1 MRHSSKSSNIDT
13 NTATASRF
21 RPQSLTG
28 RLAAQLLITALAV
41 LPAAPNA
48 SAAASDELVS
58 FFGHVPHTWDDGD
71 PETDNRIEL
80 RGRLIQ
86 PAGDGPFPAVVVKHG
101 SAGMWTD
108 PPNEQEPL
116 GDMKSQFDDWAYML
130 SQDGYVVLVLD
141 SFGPRGYTTFQN
153 KKPPEDS
160 DVAPVYERA
169 RDAFDALDYL
179 RGLASVHSD
188 RVAVLGFSHGAGG
201 VAGAMADVDAIEAA
215 MGTSFTVSTSSG
227 PQPGTYAVPRPARPL
242 GGQAGFNCGVSYYPG
257 AAFFGYFGSGSDAT
271 DGFYRPYAPYLMV
284 YGDQD
289 SFWTVGSPQILQ
301 DKSVLAGSSDLDL
314 SVYAGVGHSFDSSG
328 TQQAVDART
337 EVRTYLSDCLSG
349 AVIGDR
355 VWADLDGD
363 GIDEPNEPGIEG
375 VDVELQSG
383 NTIWQTTTGID
394 GSFRFD
400 GLDAGS
406 YTMSFTP
413 PAGFQA
419 VSIGDSAINGFGDI
433 ASFNLAQDQ
442 ERLDLDAAY
451 QPVGASAEISGTIWN
466 DDGNGLFEG
475 GEPGISGLTVFLE
488 TLSGQTLASQPT
500 DSNGDYSFPNLLP
513 GYYRLRLEA
522 QGWATTAEGGDSGL
536 IFGSQWISSDL
547 SLDADQQM
555 VVDGGLVADCESYP
569 LIAYGSL
576 WKYELDA
583 DPPAGWTTIDYDD
596 SGWSSGYSLLG
607 NSSSTLNT
615 SLPTSSRVTR
625 YFRRTFQITDPLLVS
640 SLQLDIERDDGAVV
654 YLNGTEVLRSN
665 LPSPS
670 DSSTRAISSSWDTDQ
685 AEPSAGLLVAGTNVI
700 AVELHQ
706 KWISDNPDWALDLQL
721 RAEACAPCQVKA
733 VEIAADRD
741 TYLKEDSPDSSKG
754 SNSSLWIKDQ
764 NAAHRA
770 GLLHFDLPA
779 LPLGS
784 ELLGGE
790 LILHVT
796 SDTAGY
802 YPVYAMGTPW
812 TEADATWNDSTDNA
826 GWSSGSFS
834 ASDLTGNPMAFAHTE
849 AGNGTYTMGFNA
861 GGAATLAN
869 WLDGLLSHE
878 GVAFEPT
885 SGSSDSLAF
894 SSKEDGSPAMLR
906 IVYRD
911 GTCAP

>member
-1 MRHSSKSSNIDT
+1 MRFSSESSNIDKS
-13 NTATASRF
+13 TATATRF
-21 RPQSLTG
+21 RAQTLTG
-28 RLAAQLLITALAV
+28 RLTVQLLIIALAM
-41 LPAAPNA
+41 LLLAPNA
-48 SAAASDELVS
+48 FAAASDDLVD
-58 FFGHVPHTWDDGD
+58 FYGHVPHTWDDGD
-71 PETDNRIEL
+71 PQTDDRILL
-80 RGRLIQ
+80 RGRLLQ

-108 PPNEQEPL
+108 PPSELEPL
-116 GDMKSQFDDWAYML
+116 GDMKSQFDDWAAML

-179 RGLASVHSD
+179 RGLAFVDPD

-201 VAGAMADVDAIEAA
+201 VAGAMADADAIEAD

-257 AAFFGYFGSGSDAT
+257 AAFFGYFGSGSDAN
-271 DGFYRPYAPYLMV
+271 DGYYRPYGPYLMV

-314 SVYAGVGHSFDSSG
+314 SVYPGVGHSFDTSG
-328 TQQAVDART
+328 TQEATDARA
-337 EVRTYLSDCLSG
+337 EVRAYFADCLSG

-363 GIDEPNEPGIEG
+363 GIDDHNEPGIEG

-383 NTIWQTTTGID
+383 NTIWQTTTGVD
-394 GSFRFD
+394 GSYRFD

-413 PAGFQA
+413 PAGYQA
-419 VSIGDSAINGFGDI
+419 VSIGDSAINSFGDV
-433 ASFNLAQDQ
+433 ASFAMAMDQ

-451 QPVGASAEISGTIWN
+451 QPVGTNAEISGTIWN
-466 DDGNGLFEG
+466 DDGDGLFEG
-475 GEPGISGLTVFLE
+475 GESGISGLTVTLE
-488 TLSGQTLASQPT
+488 TLSGQVLSSQPT
-500 DSNGDYSFPNLLP
+500 DSNGDYSFQNLLP
-513 GYYRLRLEA
+513 GFYRLRLQAE
-522 QGWATTAEGGDSGL
+522 GWATTAEGGDSGL
-536 IFGSQWISSDL
+536 LFGSQWISSDL
-547 SLDADQQM
+547 TLNADQHLI
-555 VVDGGLVADCESYP
+555 VDGGLVADCESYP

-576 WKYELDA
+576 WSYELDA
-583 DPPAGWTTIDYDD
+583 DPPAGWTAIGYDD

-607 NSSSTLNT
+607 YSSSTINT

-625 YFRRTFQITDPLLVS
+625 YFRRSFQVTDPLLVS
-640 SLQLDIERDDGAVV
+640 SLKLDIERDDGAVV

-670 DSSTRAISSSWDTDQ
+670 DSSTRAITSSWDTDD

-706 KWISDNPDWALDLQL
+706 KWISDNPDWAFDLQL
-721 RAEACAPCQVKA
+721 RAEACSPCQVKA
-733 VEIAADRD
+733 VEIATDRD
-741 TYLKEDSPDSSKG
+741 TYLKEDSPSSSKG

-770 GLLHFDLPA
+770 GLLHFNLPA
-779 LPLGS
+779 LPPGS
-784 ELLGGE
+784 EVLGGD
-790 LILHVT
+790 LILNVT
-796 SDTAGY
+796 SDTVGY
-802 YPVYAMGTPW
+802 YPVYAMDTAW
-812 TEADATWNDSTDNA
+812 TEADATWDDATDSTT
-826 GWSSGSFS
+826 WSSGSFS
-834 ASDLTGNPMAFAHTE
+834 ASDLTGDPMAFAHTE
-849 AGNGTYTMGFNA
+849 AGNGTYTMGLNA
-861 GGAATLAN
+861 GGIATLAN
-869 WLDGLLSHE
+869 WLHGLLSHE
-878 GVAFEPT
+878 GLAFEPS

-894 SSKEDGSPAMLR
+894 SSKEDGSPALLR